1 MTGFDYVAI
10 GIVSLSL
17 LFGLWRGVVGEVIS
31 LAAWAAGIFAAI
43 EFGAA
48 VGHSVFA
55 GLSDPAL
62 RTLAGCVVIFVGV
75 LVTMAVLNMV
85 VRSMVKALGLSMSDR
100 LLGMI
105 FGLVRGVLVCMVL
118 VGLGGM
124 TSAPTQSWW
133 RNAMLAA
140 PLETV
145 VMAAKPWLPDDLA
158 KRIRFS

>member
-1 MTGFDYVAI
+1 MTGFDYVVI
-10 GIVSLSL
+10 GIVAVSL
-17 LFGLWRGVVGEVIS
+17 LFGLWRGVIGEVIS
-31 LAAWAAGIFAAI
+31 LVAWGVGIFAAI
-43 EFGAA
+43 EFGAS
-48 VGHSVFA
+48 VGHAVFA

-75 LVTMAVLNMV
+75 LVSMALLNMV
-85 VRSMVKALGLSMSDR
+85 VRRMVKALGLSVSDR
-100 LLGMI
+100 ILGMI
-105 FGLVRGVLVCMVL
+105 FGLARGVLVCMVL

-133 RNAMLAA
+133 KNAMLSA